1 MTRCRDATHDE
12 MPHTNEM
19 PSCKHM
25 NRCPVS
31 PMPSFSNQPNRT
43 PRMQRLLKIVCHP
56 ARCHKPLLH
65 KPLLQVQAPL
75 SRRWCVQGG
84 ERPKVGALNLVSAS
98 HRSCSVLQPIPHTC
112 TVTPTTTPTTTPC
125 HPPCGCACVS
135 KRQYVGS
142 MWLRYSWRT
151 LILAWR
157 RWLHIA

>member
-98 HRSCSVLQPIPHTC
+98 HRSCSVLHAHT
-112 TVTPTTTPTTTPC
+112 THMHRHTHHHTHHHTLSP
-125 HPPCGCACVS
+125 
-135 KRQYVGS
+135 S
-142 MWLRYSWRT
+142 MWLCLREQK
-151 LILAWR
+151 AKCGCD
-157 RWLHIA
+157 IAGAP